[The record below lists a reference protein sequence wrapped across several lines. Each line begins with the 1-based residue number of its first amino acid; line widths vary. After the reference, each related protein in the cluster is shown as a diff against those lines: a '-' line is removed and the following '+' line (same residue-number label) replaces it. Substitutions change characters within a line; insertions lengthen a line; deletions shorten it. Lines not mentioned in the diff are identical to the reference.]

1 MFSRTRT
8 LEFTSLLVL
17 AIIVVACAPAQ
28 GTPVPV
34 TGPTASSSLSS
45 SSASVAPTTAVSSSA
60 STLSSSSSSASLSSS
75 STPPSS
81 SSASS
86 SSSATSS
93 TTASGTGKT
102 INVAATWGGS
112 ERDAILTVIDA
123 FTAKTGIQVN
133 YESMRNNE
141 GAILRT
147 RVAGGNP
154 PDIAFE
160 PRPGEV
166 DEFARAGNL
175 VNLSTFLPQADL
187 QKAFAQP
194 YLDLG
199 NVDGKQVGFIFK
211 ANSKSTFWYRA
222 ADFKANNWT
231 MPKNLTELTALA
243 DKIVAAGKVPMVT
256 DGSSASAWVL
266 SDYLENTAIRR
277 MTAQQYNDLYLNHKV
292 AWTDPAAKQA
302 LTDFT
307 LFFKPGYQLGGT
319 QGVLSGSFPASIAQ
333 VFGPTPKAE
342 MLYEGGF
349 VSVLVQDV
357 NKNIKPIDEMDFSIF
372 PEGDPQYGDPVMGG
386 GDMAIMFKDS
396 PEARQFLQY
405 IISPEAA
412 NVYAATNTISP
423 NKQIDT
429 TKFTNPLALKEYQQ
443 LVNAKTFVFDGSD
456 MAPSGFG
463 GDHLFTELQKLV
475 QNPSNVDQIANELE
489 TFAKGDYK

>member
-1 MFSRTRT
+1 MFSRKSSI
-8 LEFTSLLVL
+8 LFAGML
-17 AIIVVACAPAQ
+17 ALALIAVACAA
-28 GTPVPV
+28 
-34 TGPTASSSLSS
+34 PTAPPPVVQTVVVPQVQTV
-45 SSASVAPTTAVSSSA
+45 VAPQTVVVQQTTAPQVVTATPAPTKASPGGTSA
-60 STLSSSSSSASLSSS
+60 
-75 STPPSS
+75 P
-81 SSASS
+81 
-86 SSSATSS
+86 
-93 TTASGTGKT
+93 KT

-112 ERDAILTVIDA
+112 ERDAFLAVIDA

-147 RVAGGNP
+147 RVAAGNP
-154 PDIAFE
+154 PDIALE

-166 DEFARAGNL
+166 AEFARAGNL
-175 VNLSTFLPQADL
+175 VDLNKFLSKDDL
-187 QKAFAQP
+187 LKAFNQP

-211 ANSKSTFWYRA
+211 ANSKSTFWYRVQ
-222 ADFKANNWT
+222 DFKANGWT
-231 MPKNLTELTALA
+231 LPKNLTDFTALA
-243 DKIVAAGKVPMVT
+243 DKMVAAGKVPMAT

-266 SDYLENTAIRR
+266 TDYLENTAIRR
-277 MTAQQYNDLYLNHKV
+277 MTAQQYNDLYLNHKM

-319 QGVLSGSFPASIAQ
+319 QGVLAGTFPNMIAQ

-349 VSVLVQDV
+349 VSVLVLDV
-357 NKNIKPIDEMDFSIF
+357 NKNIKPIDEMDFGIF

-396 PEARQFLQY
+396 PEAEQFIKY

-443 LVNAKTFVFDGSD
+443 LANAKTFVFDGSD
-456 MAPSGFG
+456 MAPSAFG
-463 GDHLFTELQKLV
+463 GDHLLTELQKLV
-475 QNPSNVDQIANELE
+475 QNPGSVDQIATELE
-489 TFAKGDYK
+489 NFAKNDYTQ

>member
-1 MFSRTRT
+1 MLARRNYQVFAV
-8 LEFTSLLVL
+8 LVL
-17 AIIVVACAPAQ
+17 LGLVAAACAAPTAPAPVVQTVVVPQTVVAAQTVVVQQTTAPQVVTA
-28 GTPVPV
+28 TP
-34 TGPTASSSLSS
+34 
-45 SSASVAPTTAVSSSA
+45 APTKPAPT
-60 STLSSSSSSASLSSS
+60 
-75 STPPSS
+75 
-81 SSASS
+81 
-86 SSSATSS
+86 
-93 TTASGTGKT
+93 GTGSKT

-112 ERDAILTVIDA
+112 ERDAFLQVIDA

-166 DEFARAGNL
+166 AEFARAGNL
-175 VNLSTFLPQADL
+175 VDMNTILAKGDLS
-187 QKAFAQP
+187 KAFAQG

-199 NVDGKQVGFIFK
+199 NVDGKQVGFVWK

-222 ADFKANNWT
+222 ADFKANGWT
-231 MPKNLTELTALA
+231 PPKNLTDFTALA
-243 DKIVAAGKVPMVT
+243 DKIVAAGKVPMAT
-256 DGSSASAWVL
+256 DGSSGSAWVL

-277 MTAQQYNDLYLNHKV
+277 MTPQQYNDLYLNHKMS
-292 AWTDPAAKQA
+292 WTDPAVKQA

-307 LFFKPGYQLGGT
+307 LFFKPGYQVGGT
-319 QGVLSGSFPASIAQ
+319 QQVLAGTFPNMIGL
-333 VFGPTPKAE
+333 VFGPDPKAE

-357 NKNIKPIDEMDFSIF
+357 NKNIKPIVEMDFTIF
-372 PEGDPQYGDPVMGG
+372 PEGDPKYGDPVMGG
-386 GDMAIMFKDS
+386 GDVAIMFKDS
-396 PEARQFLQY
+396 PEAEQFIKY

-412 NVYAATNTISP
+412 NVFAATNTISP
-423 NKQIDT
+423 NKLLDT

-443 LVNAKTFVFDGSD
+443 LANAKTFVFDGSD
-456 MAPSGFG
+456 MAPSAFG

-475 QNPSNVDQIANELE
+475 QNPSSVDQVATELE
-489 TFAKGDYK
+489 NFAKNDYAQ

>member
-1 MFSRTRT
+1 MLARQSFKVFAI
-8 LEFTSLLVL
+8 LALLALGLGACASPTPPPPVVQTVVVPQT
-17 AIIVVACAPAQ
+17 VVAQQTVVVQQTTAPQVITA
-28 GTPVPV
+28 TPAP
-34 TGPTASSSLSS
+34 TKPAPTAG
-45 SSASVAPTTAVSSSA
+45 P
-60 STLSSSSSSASLSSS
+60 
-75 STPPSS
+75 
-81 SSASS
+81 
-86 SSSATSS
+86 
-93 TTASGTGKT
+93 GGKT

-112 ERDAILTVIDA
+112 ERDAFLAVIDA

-133 YESMRNNE
+133 YESMRNNM

-154 PDIAFE
+154 PDIALE

-166 DEFARAGNL
+166 AEFARAGNL
-175 VNLSTFLPQADL
+175 VELTPFLSQADL

-199 NVDGKQVGFIFK
+199 NFNGKQYGFIFK

-222 ADFKANNWT
+222 ADFKANSWAP
-231 MPKNLTELTALA
+231 PKTLTDFTALA
-243 DKIVAAGKVPMVT
+243 DKIVAAGKTPMAT
-256 DGSSASAWVL
+256 DGSSQSAWVL

-277 MTAQQYNDLYLNHKV
+277 MTPQQYNDLYLNHKV

-319 QGVLSGSFPASIAQ
+319 QGVLAGAFPNMIAQ

-357 NKNIKPIDEMDFSIF
+357 NKSIKPIDEMDFSIF
-372 PEGDPQYGDPVMGG
+372 PQGDAKFADPVMGG
-386 GDMAIMFKDS
+386 GDMAMMFKDS
-396 PEARQFLQY
+396 PEARQFIQY

-429 TKFTNPLALKEYQQ
+429 KKFTNPLALKEYQQ
-443 LVNAKTFVFDGSD
+443 LVNAPVFVFDGSD
-456 MAPSGFG
+456 MAPSAFG

-475 QNPSNVDQIANELE
+475 QNPGSVDQIATELE
-489 TFAKGDYK
+489 NFAKNDYK

>member
-1 MFSRTRT
+1 MFARKNWAVVAA
-8 LEFTSLLVL
+8 LGVL
-17 AIIVVACAPAQ
+17 ALIAAACAAPTAPPPVVQTVVVPQVQTVVAPQTVVVPVQQTVVTQQTVVVQQTTVPVVVTATPAP
-28 GTPVPV
+28 TKPVP
-34 TGPTASSSLSS
+34 TGLP
-45 SSASVAPTTAVSSSA
+45 
-60 STLSSSSSSASLSSS
+60 
-75 STPPSS
+75 
-81 SSASS
+81 
-86 SSSATSS
+86 
-93 TTASGTGKT
+93 KT

-112 ERDAILTVIDA
+112 ERDAFLAVIDA

-147 RVAGGNP
+147 RVAAGNP
-154 PDIAFE
+154 PDIALE

-166 DEFARAGNL
+166 AEFARSGNL
-175 VNLSTFLPQADL
+175 INLSFMQADL
-187 QKAFAQP
+187 AKAFNQG
-194 YLDLG
+194 YLDVG
-199 NVDGKQVGFIFK
+199 NVDGKQVGFVWK

-222 ADFKANNWT
+222 ADFKASGWT
-231 MPKNLTELTALA
+231 MPKNLTEFTALA
-243 DKIVAAGKVPMVT
+243 DKLVAAGKVPLAT

-277 MTAQQYNDLYLNHKV
+277 MTAQQYNDLYVTHKM

-302 LTDFT
+302 LADFA

-319 QGVLSGSFPASIAQ
+319 SGVLAGTFPNMIAQ

-357 NKNIKPIDEMDFSIF
+357 NKTIKPIDEMDFTIF
-372 PEGDPQYGDPVMGG
+372 PQGDPQYGDPVMGG
-386 GDMAIMFKDS
+386 GDVAIMFKDS
-396 PEARQFLQY
+396 PEGRQFLQY

-412 NVYAATNTISP
+412 NVFAATNTISP
-423 NKQIDT
+423 NKLIDT

-443 LVNAKTFVFDGSD
+443 LANAKTFVFDGSD
-456 MAPSGFG
+456 LAPSAFG

-475 QNPSNVDQIANELE
+475 QNPTTVDAIATELE
-489 TFAKGDYK
+489 SFAKNDYK

>member
-1 MFSRTRT
+1 MLKRNYWMA
-8 LEFTSLLVL
+8 L
-17 AIIVVACAPAQ
+17 AAILMLAAIAVGCGAATPAATQAPVVVTAPPVIQTVIVQ
-28 GTPVPV
+28 GTPQQVVV
-34 TGPTASSSLSS
+34 TATP
-45 SSASVAPTTAVSSSA
+45 APTKPA
-60 STLSSSSSSASLSSS
+60 
-75 STPPSS
+75 P
-81 SSASS
+81 
-86 SSSATSS
+86 
-93 TTASGTGKT
+93 TGVGSKT

-112 ERDAILTVIDA
+112 ERDAFLAVIDA

-147 RVAGGNP
+147 RVAAGNP
-154 PDIAFE
+154 PDIALE

-166 DEFARAGNL
+166 AEFARAGNL
-175 VNLSTFLPQADL
+175 VDLSTFLSKDDL
-187 QKAFAQP
+187 SKAFNQP

-211 ANSKSTFWYRA
+211 ANSKSTFWYRV
-222 ADFKANNWT
+222 ADFKANGWT
-231 MPKNLTELTALA
+231 PPKNLTDFTALA
-243 DKIVAAGKVPMVT
+243 DKIVAAGKVPMAT
-256 DGSSASAWVL
+256 DGSSGSAWVL
-266 SDYLENTAIRR
+266 SDYLENLMIRH
-277 MTAQQYNDLYLNHKV
+277 MNAQKYNDLYLNHKV
-292 AWTDPAAKQA
+292 AWTDPDVKKA
-302 LTDFT
+302 LTDYT

-319 QGVLSGSFPASIAQ
+319 QGVLAGTFPNMIAQ

-357 NKNIKPIDEMDFSIF
+357 NKTIKPIDEMDFTIF
-372 PEGDPQYGDPVMGG
+372 PEADPQYGDPVMGG

-396 PEARQFLQY
+396 PEAEQFIKY

-412 NVYAATNTISP
+412 DVYAATNTISP

-443 LVNAKTFVFDGSD
+443 LANAKTFVFDGSD
-456 MAPSGFG
+456 MAPSAFG

-475 QNPSNVDQIANELE
+475 QNPDQVDTIANELE
-489 TFAKGDYK
+489 TFAKTDYTQ